1 MKNLP
6 LLGNVPG
13 KPHNPNIKPCDF
25 YISPGGR
32 SAGKTY
38 IQEKIHTLEQEND
51 LLKQN
56 IAEVVEYIE
65 NNMQYDDNI
74 DDYWVT
80 TKELLE
86 ILKGSDK

>member
-1 MKNLP
+1 MKYIP

-56 IAEVVEYIE
+56 IAEA
-65 NNMQYDDNI
+65 I
-74 DDYWVT
+74 DKLYCWGEILDPQFQ
-80 TKELLE
+80 EEMLE
-86 ILKGSDK
+86 ILKGEDK